1 MKRKINTVIIM
12 NSNYFQEIKNLSSYE
27 ELIVIDKLIAE

>member
-1 MKRKINTVIIM
+1 MKRKINTVIVM
-12 NSNYFQEIKNLSSYE
+12 NSNYFQEIKNLINYE

>member
-1 MKRKINTVIIM
+1 MKRKINTVIVM

>member
-12 NSNYFQEIKNLSSYE
+12 NSNYFQEIKNLINYE

>member
-1 MKRKINTVIIM
+1 MKRKINTVIVM
-12 NSNYFQEIKNLSSYE
+12 NSKYFQEIKNLINYE